1 MSRST
6 KDSLH
11 YNISAREAREA
22 AIVESLPDKHDIAKR
37 YKVTVRTVDR
47 WTKDRLIPCIKLG
60 PRCTRFKWPDV
71 ERAINKLVVT
81 EVK

>member
-11 YNISAREAREA
+11 SNTA
-22 AIVESLPDKHDIAKR
+22 AKAVAVDSLPDKHDIAR
-37 YKVTVRTVDR
+37 HCKVTVRTVDR
-47 WTKDRLIPCIKLG
+47 WTKDRLIPSIKLG
-60 PRCTRFKWPDV
+60 PRCTRFRWADV
-71 ERAINKLVVT
+71 ERAISRMTVK